1 MMMIARPTYL
11 TNLKKENGEAVK
23 TLLNCSFDKSE
34 TSAYCAMEDGMEQQ
48 AWSNTCQINQMS
60 TFMQEWLV
68 S

>member
-48 AWSNTCQINQMS
+48 A
-60 TFMQEWLV
+60 
-68 S
+68 